1 MDGGKM
7 INFKAKMEKGKNST
21 MMHLQTSND

>member
-7 INFKAKMEKGKNST
+7 INFKGKMEKEKNLT